1 MPEEIAPNVLSWASE
16 LDELTRAQAA
26 VTARLPILAGHLA
39 LMPDAHLGKGATIG
53 SVIPTESA
61 VIPSAVG
68 VDIGCGM
75 AARRL
80 DLTQEGL
87 PDGLDAWISAMEATV
102 PAGLGRWHGEPS
114 ARSPRVVRGA
124 PSPAEHSTTQER
136 AVAQLG
142 TLGSGN
148 HFIELATD
156 EDDRVWILLHSG
168 SRGGGNKLATMHT
181 KTARKLHEGLGT
193 RLEDPELAWLQEGTP
208 EFDAYIRDLRWS
220 QAYARENRRLMLD
233 STHEALEAVLGR
245 EVATADEVN
254 CHHNFTERE
263 EHGGRDVWVTRKGAI
278 RARVGDRGLIPGAMG
293 QRSYVVRGLG
303 NPASYESC
311 AHGAGRRMSR
321 RQARKQLSIESFAEV
336 MGVSAWQHASAR
348 GVARRASLR
357 LQADRRRHA
366 RPGRPRRDRA
376 RAPRHRQLQGR
387 GGRRRKPLAGEGA
400 GQLRQALEVVA
411 RQEHVDG
418 RQRGRHPARQRLV
431 PR

>member
-1 MPEEIAPNVLSWASE
+1 
-16 LDELTRAQAA
+16 
-26 VTARLPILAGHLA
+26 LA

-75 AARRL
+75 AARRV
-80 DLTQEGL
+80 DLTADGL
-87 PDGLDAWISAMEATV
+87 PDSLDGWISTMETTV
-102 PAGLGRWHGEPS
+102 PAGLGHWYSEPS
-114 ARSPRVVRGA
+114 DAAQSWFASNP
-124 PSPAEHSTTQER
+124 PPPTLEHPER

-148 HFIELATD
+148 HFIELAAD
-156 EDDRVWILLHSG
+156 EDNRIWILLHSG

-220 QAYARENRRLMLD
+220 QAFARENRRLMLA
-233 STHEALEAVLGR
+233 STHRALETVLGQ

-254 CHHNFTERE
+254 CRHNFTERE
-263 EHGGRDVWVTRKGAI
+263 EHSGREVWVTRKGAI

-293 QRSYVVRGLG
+293 QRSYVIRGLG
-303 NPASYESC
+303 NEASYESS

-321 RQARKQLSIESFAEV
+321 RQARKQLTLESFSEV
-336 MGVSAWQHASAR
+336 MGVSAWQHASAQALLDEHPSAYKPIDVVMR
-348 GVARRASLR
+348 D
-357 LQADRRRHA
+357 QAD
-366 RPGRPRRDRA
+366 
-376 RAPRHRQLQGR
+376 LV
-387 GGRRRKPLAGEGA
+387 EI
-400 GQLRQALEVVA
+400 
-411 RQEHVDG
+411 EHELHGTANYKGVES
-418 RQRGRHPARQRLV
+418 R
-431 PR
+431 

>member
-1 MPEEIAPNVLSWASE
+1 MTSESRIPEEIAPNVLSWASE
-16 LDELTRAQAA
+16 LDELTRAQAE

-80 DLTQEGL
+80 DLTQEDL
-87 PDGLDAWISAMEATV
+87 PDGLDAWISTMEAAV

-114 ARSPRVVRGA
+114 AAAREWF
-124 PSPAEHSTTQER
+124 AENPPPPTLDDPGR
-136 AVAQLG
+136 AVVQLG

-148 HFIELATD
+148 HFIELAMD
-156 EDDRVWILLHSG
+156 EEDRVWILLHSG

-208 EFDAYIRDLRWS
+208 EFDAYLRDLRWS
-220 QAYARENRRLMLD
+220 QAFARENRRLMLS
-233 STHEALEAVLGR
+233 STHEALESVLGR
-245 EVATADEVN
+245 EIATADEVN

-263 EHGGRDVWVTRKGAI
+263 EHSGREVWVTRKGAI

-293 QRSYVVRGLG
+293 QCSYVIRGLG
-303 NPASYESC
+303 NEASYTSC

-321 RQARKQLSIESFAEV
+321 RQARKQLTLESFAEV
-336 MGVSAWQHASAR
+336 MGVSAWQHASANELLDEHPSAYKPIDVVMRDQSDLVEIEHELHGIANYKGVEAIR
-348 GVARRASLR
+348 GS
-357 LQADRRRHA
+357 RRR
-366 RPGRPRRDRA
+366 
-376 RAPRHRQLQGR
+376 Q
-387 GGRRRKPLAGEGA
+387 
-400 GQLRQALEVVA
+400 
-411 RQEHVDG
+411 
-418 RQRGRHPARQRLV
+418 
-431 PR
+431 

>member
-1 MPEEIAPNVLSWASE
+1 MPEQIAPNVLSWASQ
-16 LDELTRAQAA
+16 LDDVTREQAA
-26 VTARLPILAGHLA
+26 ATARLPILAGHLA

-80 DLTQEGL
+80 DVTQDRL
-87 PDGLDAWISAMEATV
+87 PDTLEPWIAEMESTV

-114 ARSPRVVRGA
+114 DDALAWFADNP
-124 PSPAEHSTTQER
+124 PPPTLDTPER
-136 AVAQLG
+136 AAAQLG

-156 EDDRVWILLHSG
+156 EDVRIWILLHSG
-168 SRGGGNKLATMHT
+168 SRGGGNKLATLHT

-193 RLEDPELAWLQEGTP
+193 RLEDPELAWLQEGTL

-220 QAYARENRRLMLD
+220 QAFARENRRLMLT
-233 STHEALEAVLGR
+233 STHRALETALGR

-263 EHGGRDVWVTRKGAI
+263 QHEGRDIWVTRKGAI

-293 QRSYVVRGLG
+293 QRSYVIRGLG
-303 NPASYESC
+303 NEVSYTSC
-311 AHGAGRRMSR
+311 AHGAGRRLSR
-321 RQARKQLSIESFAEV
+321 RQARKQLTLENFTEA
-336 MGVSAWQHASAR
+336 MGGAAWQHASAQALLDEHPSAYKPIDVVMR
-348 GVARRASLR
+348 D
-357 LQADRRRHA
+357 QAD
-366 RPGRPRRDRA
+366 
-376 RAPRHRQLQGR
+376 LV
-387 GGRRRKPLAGEGA
+387 EI
-400 GQLRQALEVVA
+400 
-411 RQEHVDG
+411 EHELHGIANYKGVERVG
-418 RQRGRHPARQRLV
+418 KR
-431 PR
+431 

>member
-80 DLTQEGL
+80 ELTHEDL
-87 PDGLDAWISAMEATV
+87 PDGLDTWISAMGMAV

-114 ARSPRVVRGA
+114 DDALGWL
-124 PSPAEHSTTQER
+124 AEHPPPPTLDDARR
-136 AVAQLG
+136 AAAQLG

-156 EDDRVWILLHSG
+156 ESDRVWILLHSG

-220 QAYARENRRLMLD
+220 QAYARENRRLMLE
-233 STHEALEAVLGR
+233 STHRAVERVLCR
-245 EVATADEVN
+245 DVATVDEVN

-263 EHGGRDVWVTRKGAI
+263 EHGGRKVWVTRKGAI

-293 QRSYVVRGLG
+293 QRSYVIRGLG
-303 NPASYESC
+303 NEASYESC

-321 RQARKQLSIESFAEV
+321 RQARKQLSVENFAEV
-336 MGVSAWQHASAR
+336 MGTGAWQHASAHALLDEHPSAYKPIDVVMR
-348 GVARRASLR
+348 D
-357 LQADRRRHA
+357 QADLVEVEHELHGIANYKGVEDTRK
-366 RPGRPRRDRA
+366 GR
-376 RAPRHRQLQGR
+376 
-387 GGRRRKPLAGEGA
+387 
-400 GQLRQALEVVA
+400 
-411 RQEHVDG
+411 
-418 RQRGRHPARQRLV
+418 
-431 PR
+431 

>member
-16 LDELTRAQAA
+16 LDELTRAQAEA
-26 VTARLPILAGHLA
+26 TARLPILAGHLA

-80 DLTQEGL
+80 DVTQEDL
-87 PDGLDAWISAMEATV
+87 SDALDAWISAMEATV

-114 ARSPRVVRGA
+114 DAARAWFAKHPVPPTLDKPG
-124 PSPAEHSTTQER
+124 R
-136 AVAQLG
+136 AAAQLG

-148 HFIELATD
+148 HFIELAAD
-156 EDDRVWILLHSG
+156 EDGRVWILLHSG

-220 QAYARENRRLMLD
+220 QAYARENRRLMLK
-233 STHEALEAVLGR
+233 SSHRALERVLGR
-245 EVATADEVN
+245 EVPIADEVN

-263 EHGGRDVWVTRKGAI
+263 RHAGREVWVTRKGAI
-278 RARVGDRGLIPGAMG
+278 RARIGDRGLIPGAMG
-293 QRSYVVRGLG
+293 QRSYVIRGLG
-303 NPASYESC
+303 DPDAYESC

-321 RQARKQLSIESFAEV
+321 RQARKRLSVESFAEA
-336 MGVSAWQHASAR
+336 MGVAAWQHASAR
-348 GVARRASLR
+348 ALLDEHPGAYKPIDVVMRD
-357 LQADRRRHA
+357 QAD
-366 RPGRPRRDRA
+366 
-376 RAPRHRQLQGR
+376 LV
-387 GGRRRKPLAGEGA
+387 EI
-400 GQLRQALEVVA
+400 
-411 RQEHVDG
+411 EHELHGIANYKGVET
-418 RQRGRHPARQRLV
+418 R
-431 PR
+431 

>member
-1 MPEEIAPNVLSWASE
+1 MPERIAPNVLSWASE
-16 LDELTRAQAA
+16 LDDLTRDQAA
-26 VTARLPILAGHLA
+26 LTARLPILAGHLA

-80 DLTQEGL
+80 DLTQDGL
-87 PDGLDAWISAMEATV
+87 PDTLEPWVTEMGATV
-102 PAGLGRWHGEPS
+102 PAGLGRWHGDPS
-114 ARSPRVVRGA
+114 DAALDWFAANP
-124 PSPAEHSTTQER
+124 PPPTLDDER
-136 AVAQLG
+136 KAAAQLG

-156 EDDRVWILLHSG
+156 EDGRVWILLHSG
-168 SRGGGNKLATMHT
+168 SRGGGNKLATLHT

-220 QAYARENRRLMLD
+220 QAFARENRRLLLV
-233 STHEALEAVLGR
+233 STHRALETVLGR

-263 EHGGRDVWVTRKGAI
+263 EHGGREVWVTRKGAI

-293 QRSYVVRGLG
+293 QRSYVIRGLG
-303 NPASYESC
+303 NEDSYESC

-321 RQARKQLSIESFAEV
+321 RQARKQLSLESFTEA
-336 MGVSAWQHASAR
+336 MGVAAWQHASAR
-348 GVARRASLR
+348 ALLDEHPGAYKPIDVVMRD
-357 LQADRRRHA
+357 QADLVEIEHELHGIANYKGVEAVRGSRRR
-366 RPGRPRRDRA
+366 
-376 RAPRHRQLQGR
+376 Q
-387 GGRRRKPLAGEGA
+387 
-400 GQLRQALEVVA
+400 
-411 RQEHVDG
+411 
-418 RQRGRHPARQRLV
+418 
-431 PR
+431 

>member
-1 MPEEIAPNVLSWASE
+1 VPREIAPNVLSWASE
-16 LDELTRAQAA
+16 LDDATREQAA
-26 VTARLPILAGHLA
+26 KTAKLPIIAGHLA

-53 SVIPTESA
+53 SVIPTDSA

-80 DLTQEGL
+80 DLTQDAL
-87 PDGLDAWISAMEATV
+87 PDSLEPWVTEMEAAV
-102 PAGLGRWHGEPS
+102 PAGLGRWHGQPS
-114 ARSPRVVRGA
+114 NEALDWFAQNPPPPTLRDA
-124 PSPAEHSTTQER
+124 KKA
-136 AVAQLG
+136 AAQLG

-156 EDDRVWILLHSG
+156 EESRIWILLHSG
-168 SRGGGNKLATMHT
+168 SRGGGNELATLHT
-181 KTARKLHEGLGT
+181 RTAKKLHEGLGT

-220 QAYARENRRLMLD
+220 QAFARENRRLMLA
-233 STHEALEAVLGR
+233 STHGALEAVLGR

-263 EHGGRDVWVTRKGAI
+263 RHADREVWVTRKGAI

-303 NPASYESC
+303 SPQAYGSC

-321 RQARKQLSIESFAEV
+321 RQAKKQLTLESFSEA
-336 MGVSAWQHASAR
+336 MGAAAWQHARARQLLDEHPSAYKPIDVVMR
-348 GVARRASLR
+348 D
-357 LQADRRRHA
+357 QADLVEIEHELRGIANYKGVERR
-366 RPGRPRRDRA
+366 
-376 RAPRHRQLQGR
+376 
-387 GGRRRKPLAGEGA
+387 
-400 GQLRQALEVVA
+400 
-411 RQEHVDG
+411 
-418 RQRGRHPARQRLV
+418 
-431 PR
+431 